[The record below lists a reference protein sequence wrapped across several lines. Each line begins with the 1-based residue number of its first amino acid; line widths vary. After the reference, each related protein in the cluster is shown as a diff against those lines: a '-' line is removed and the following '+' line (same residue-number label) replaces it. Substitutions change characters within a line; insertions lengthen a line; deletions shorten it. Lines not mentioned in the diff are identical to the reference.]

1 VGANQ
6 KPYVVHKSLLCQT
19 SSFFRAAFEGDFREA
34 SENVVKLPEEREP
47 VFKKFLHWLYFD
59 YTAARVSEQMDQSEA
74 SERSRAAMAELIDL
88 YLLADRL
95 GIPSL
100 TEDVVKEFH
109 ECVTNP
115 RFVYPLQIC
124 KIIYNLPITAEPL
137 RRMVVALFVWRVD
150 VTQFAA
156 DENIQ
161 AMLRECSD
169 FAADTLAGM
178 GRRYGKARDN
188 DPLFKGYEC
197 FLRDGKNNA
206 ADKPSVSSP
215 HDRFFFTQPQQRSQS
230 QAMQI
235 Q

>member
-1 VGANQ
+1 M
-6 KPYVVHKSLLCQT
+6 
-19 SSFFRAAFEGDFREA
+19 SSFFRAALEGDFREA
-34 SENVVKLPEEREP
+34 SENVVKLPEEQEP

-59 YTAARVSEQMDQSEA
+59 YTAPRVSEQMDQSEA
-74 SERSRAAMAELIDL
+74 SKRSRAAMAELIEL

-150 VTQFAA
+150 VTQFAV

-161 AMLRECSD
+161 ATLRECSD
-169 FAADTLAGM
+169 FAADILAGM
-178 GRRYGKARDN
+178 GRRYGKVRDN

-197 FLRDGKNNA
+197 FLRDEKNNA
-206 ADKPSVSSP
+206 ADRPSVSGP
-215 HDRFFFTQPQQRSQS
+215 HDQFLFTKHRLQS